1 MSTPKINFFIFL
13 YAGLNTGR
21 KPPGTAELPG
31 ALRTIVRVSSPGAD
45 RARDSA
51 GREEMLPGKIRGA
64 GNELP
69 GCPDPSPLQRPDP
82 EQLFPMPRLE
92 KSRSRKQLFLRRVR
106 VAHPAARWY
115 NNPNNSSA

>member
-31 ALRTIVRVSSPGAD
+31 ALRTIVRVVIPGAD

-69 GCPDPSPLQRPDP
+69 GVSRFQPAAVP
-82 EQLFPMPRLE
+82 
-92 KSRSRKQLFLRRVR
+92 RSRTIVPDYPLGNPDLQKEMLLLRVR